1 MSGVPQGLVLGL
13 MLLNTFINGIDSGVK
28 CTLSKFADD
37 TKLWGAV
44 NTSVGWDAI
53 QWDLHRLSSGPRR
66 TSRGSTN
73 PNARSVPGSR
83 QPSLPIQYTIPGDE
97 RIERSPAEKD
107 LWVLVDGKL
116 DISQQCA
123 LTAQKTYQ
131 ILGYNKSSMASSAK
145 EVILSLCSAL
155 VRPHLECCIQ
165 MWSPQYR
172 RDMDLLEC
180 IQRTATKMI

>member
-1 MSGVPQGLVLGL
+1 MSGVPQVLVLGL

-123 LTAQKTYQ
+123 LTAQKANH
-131 ILGYNKSSMASSAK
+131 ILGCIKRSVASRLKEVTGSLAGSVVTEQREMASSPK
-145 EVILSLCSAL
+145 RVDLGWIKGKNSL
-155 VRPHLECCIQ
+155 Q
-165 MWSPQYR
+165 
-172 RDMDLLEC
+172 
-180 IQRTATKMI
+180 